1 MTAAARISPPNRG
14 GAAVGQLQ
22 ELPPVEMTAI
32 LYLRAWSE
40 GGEHRYGIA
49 QDSRLLLGDKAG
61 RQRFEDFDTLMRLCL
76 SNARCPLVRHGL
88 TCRCFG
94 GHESVFA
101 QMIGAAAAQDRE
113 DALMFATTFLNG
125 QAAWQAVQLADTLG
139 QVFLHI
145 MRRTPDDVRPTHPN
159 LSTKTRH

>member
-1 MTAAARISPPNRG
+1 MTIAARISPPNRG

-22 ELPPVEMTAI
+22 ELPPIELTAV

-40 GGEHRYGIA
+40 GGAHRYGILK
-49 QDSRLLLGDKAG
+49 DFRLLLGDEAG
-61 RQRFEDFDTLMRLCL
+61 RQSFEDFDALMRLCL

-101 QMIGAAAAQDRE
+101 QMIAAAAGQDRE
-113 DALMFATTFLNG
+113 DAMMFAATFLTG
-125 QAAWQAVQLADTLG
+125 QAAWQAVQLAEGLG
-139 QVFLHI
+139 QVFLRI
-145 MRRTPDDVRPTHPN
+145 ARRTPQDIRPTHPN
-159 LSTKTRH
+159 ISTQTRH